1 MPKLAERAL
10 DLGDMMTGRRILIID
25 DDIELL
31 RQMVMAF
38 RSRAFEVLAAP
49 DGQAGLAQFAK
60 SPTDLVVT
68 DIIMPNREGI
78 ETIVALKKRRPSVKV
93 IAISGGYRV
102 GPKDFLNLAGHVG
115 ADAVLAKP
123 FKLSALLDKAEALM
137 TPAYAQTP

>member
-1 MPKLAERAL
+1 
-10 DLGDMMTGRRILIID
+10 MMTGRRVLIID

-38 RSRAFEVLAAP
+38 RSRAYDVIAAP
-49 DGQAGLAQFAK
+49 DGQAGLAQFART
-60 SPTDLVVT
+60 PRDLVVT

-78 ETIVALKKRRPSVKV
+78 ETIVALKKARPSVKV

-123 FKLSALLDKAEALM
+123 FKLSQLLDRAEVLL
-137 TPAYAQTP
+137 TPAHACAL

>member
-1 MPKLAERAL
+1 
-10 DLGDMMTGRRILIID
+10 MTGRRVLIID

-38 RSRAFEVLAAP
+38 RSRAFDVFAAP
-49 DGQAGLAQFAK
+49 DGQAGLTQFAK
-60 SPTDLVVT
+60 TPTDLVVT

-78 ETIVALKKRRPSVKV
+78 ETIVALKKKGPSVKV

-115 ADAVLAKP
+115 ADAVLPKP
-123 FKLSALLDKAEALM
+123 FKLSDLLDKAEALLG
-137 TPAYAQTP
+137 PARAPAP